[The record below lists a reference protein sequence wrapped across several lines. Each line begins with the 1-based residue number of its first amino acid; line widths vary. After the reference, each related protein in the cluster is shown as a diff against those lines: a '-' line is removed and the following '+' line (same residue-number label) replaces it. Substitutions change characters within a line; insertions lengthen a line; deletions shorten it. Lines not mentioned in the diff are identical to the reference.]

1 MTNYEKLISSVL
13 LSMVLSGQ
21 ASGWGCGCDDDDDD
35 NQDMVSD
42 IASTVHERYSIKK
55 NLNIIT
61 TEEKNGDPVNIIK
74 EKNSFNGLLSLYLL
88 HKDDEDFT
96 NVSKRNTDLFEWQ
109 LEQINAKNKERFGE
123 KNVKNIENVNIAELS
138 FVEQI
143 QMIGL
148 MIDVLNCFESEEVTI
163 DVFSKNLLYSAR
175 KKFFND
181 KVGYLSD
188 YNLTLNKKAMI
199 KPLFLNIRNSIFES
213 LTRYVYEYLNLGYEK
228 FGSAFYNKDINK
240 EISFAS
246 KTSSFYAK
254 DVDSDKND
262 YLARF
267 LNNKDVAAMT
277 FSDINFIKE
286 EISNLPAL
294 QEVFEANDSV
304 YLLKVQSLPDDYKNF
319 VEAMKDKYS
328 LSAIS
333 KAKGHIA
340 TVFNFFNCETKGQ
353 NDPNKSGKTVTKTVL
368 ELLDLESIDKGT
380 TVKFKNGIKVDNIV
394 FDAEEQYD
402 I

>member
-1 MTNYEKLISSVL
+1 MI
-13 LSMVLSGQ
+13 LSGQ

-35 NQDMVSD
+35 NQDVVSN
-42 IASTVHERYSIKK
+42 IASTVYERYSIPK
-55 NLNIIT
+55 NIQIT
-61 TEEKNGDPVNIIK
+61 TVTENNIDPVKSIK
-74 EKNSFNGLLSLYLL
+74 EKNSFNGLLSLYFLYRESN
-88 HKDDEDFT
+88 DDFT
-96 NVSKRNTDLFEWQ
+96 DVSKINTDLFEWQ

-123 KNVKNIENVNIAELS
+123 KNVKKIENVNIAELS

-148 MIDVLNCFESEEVTI
+148 MIDVLSCFDSPEVTI

-175 KKFFND
+175 KKFFNGNVAYYHAAD
-181 KVGYLSD
+181 
-188 YNLTLNKKAMI
+188 LTIMEKSRI
-199 KPLFLNIRNSIFES
+199 KQLFLIIRNSIFES

-262 YLARF
+262 YLAKF
-267 LNNKDVAAMT
+267 LNDKDVVAIT

-286 EISNLPAL
+286 KISTLPAFKD
-294 QEVFEANDSV
+294 VFEANDSV
-304 YLLKVQSLPDDYKNF
+304 YLLKDQSLPGEYKAF
-319 VEAMKDKYS
+319 VAYMQDKYN

-333 KAKGHIA
+333 KAKGHMA

-353 NDPNKSGKTVTKTVL
+353 NDPNKSGKTVTKTVF
-368 ELLDLESIDKGT
+368 ELLNLESIDEAT

-394 FDAEEQYD
+394 FDVEE
-402 I
+402 